1 MRAKANPSDGELL
14 KFIAKEEPLAAT
26 LKAFP
31 SLSRER
37 IGKLLDKCAKNL
49 SSNGE
54 EANDAGAL
62 ERVRVYSDGAAR
74 GNPGL

>member
-49 SSNGE
+49 R
-54 EANDAGAL
+54 ATAKK
-62 ERVRVYSDGAAR
+62 RTTPVR
-74 GNPGL
+74 